1 MFAMIK
7 RLGRPFM
14 AIGRKM
20 GEIFNLG
27 RKTQAQGVLREQVL
41 NNTSFTYQN
50 IPKFHQGGGSTGLPK
65 GSYLRPYDN
74 MTTGGAFVGERSS
87 YIGN

>member
-1 MFAMIK
+1 MFAFIK
-7 RLGRPFM
+7 RVSRPFVS
-14 AIGRKM
+14 IGRKF

-27 RKTQAQGVLREQVL
+27 RKGQAQGVLREQVL

-74 MTTGGAFVGERSS
+74 LTKSGGFVGERSS

>member
-1 MFAMIK
+1 
-7 RLGRPFM
+7 M
-14 AIGRKM
+14 AIGRKF

-27 RKTQAQGVLREQVL
+27 RKQQAGGVLREQVL

-50 IPKFHQGGGSTGLPK
+50 IPKFHQGGGSTGLPA

-74 MTTGGAFVGERSS
+74 LTKGGGFVGERSS

>member
-1 MFAMIK
+1 MFAFIK
-7 RLGRPFM
+7 RLSRPFM
-14 AIGRKM
+14 AVGRKF
-20 GEIFNLG
+20 GEIFG
-27 RKTQAQGVLREQVL
+27 IGKKAQAQGVLREQVL

-50 IPKFHQGGGSTGLPK
+50 IPKYYQGGSNTGLPA

-74 MTTGGAFVGERSS
+74 LTKGGGFVGERSS

>member
-1 MFAMIK
+1 MFGFIK
-7 RLGRPFM
+7 RIGRPFVS
-14 AIGRKM
+14 IGRKF

-27 RKTQAQGVLREQVL
+27 RKGQAQGVLREQVL
-41 NNTSFTYQN
+41 NNSSFTYQN

-65 GSYLRPYDN
+65 GNYLRPYDN

>member
-1 MFAMIK
+1 MFGFIK
-7 RLGRPFM
+7 RIGRPFM

-27 RKTQAQGVLREQVL
+27 KKGQAQGVLREQVL
-41 NNTSFTYQN
+41 NNTANKFID
-50 IPKFHQGGGSTGLPK
+50 IPKYYSGGGSTGLPK
-65 GSYLRPYDN
+65 GSYLRPYDELN
-74 MTTGGAFVGERSS
+74 KAGGYVGNVSS

>member
-1 MFAMIK
+1 MFAFIK
-7 RLGRPFM
+7 RVSRPFM
-14 AIGRKM
+14 AVGRKF
-20 GEIFNLG
+20 GEIFG
-27 RKTQAQGVLREQVL
+27 IGKKAQAQGVLREQVL

-50 IPKFHQGGGSTGLPK
+50 IPKYYQGGSNTGLPA

-74 MTTGGAFVGERSS
+74 LTKSGGFVGERSS